1 MTNDDYASRRQWYWD
16 QTGHAPWLRP
26 MTLREAAELLGITP
40 DSLRQAIARGTL
52 KASKRGRDWWVT
64 EKQLKQ
70 WKGER

>member
-1 MTNDDYASRRQWYWD
+1 
-16 QTGHAPWLRP
+16 
-26 MTLREAAELLGITP
+26 MTLVEAAKTLGITP

-70 WKGER
+70 WKGK

>member
-1 MTNDDYASRRQWYWD
+1 
-16 QTGHAPWLRP
+16 
-26 MTLREAAELLGITP
+26 MTLVEAAKTLGITP

-70 WKGER
+70 WRSSVPVPSTDDL

>member
-1 MTNDDYASRRQWYWD
+1 
-16 QTGHAPWLRP
+16 
-26 MTLREAAELLGITP
+26 MTLTEIESKYGHKAET
-40 DSLRQAIARGTL
+40 LRQAIHRGTL

>member
-1 MTNDDYASRRQWYWD
+1 
-16 QTGHAPWLRP
+16 
-26 MTLREAAELLGITP
+26 MTLREAADQLGITP

-70 WKGER
+70 WKGADKKAGLQSWEYREWRRQNVLNGE

>member
-1 MTNDDYASRRQWYWD
+1 
-16 QTGHAPWLRP
+16 
-26 MTLREAAELLGITP
+26 MTLREAADQLGITP

-70 WKGER
+70 WKGDRCPIFTTRSTS